1 MSKTVFILGA
11 GASYSHSNKEFPL
24 INDIF
29 KIAKKEL
36 VTPFLNDMNTLNPD
50 YKCVE
55 DYIRKNFNKSIFD
68 IRHTLNIEDILTNL
82 EIDIEK
88 TKSNDLQIIRDRVIA
103 IILITFYKLTLRSN
117 YYKKNG
123 EYYLFFNRLKDNDTI
138 ITYNWDLLLDN
149 IFNRKEL
156 TSKLEKNKLSGNE
169 MESIKKKQYLRV
181 LIDLSAYRDLAWDR
195 TSAPYEKY
203 HSKGYYL
210 KLHGSIDWLY
220 CPNKD
225 CGSYSKVFPVKNIIG
240 KEYFIAEYKCHEC
253 SSRMEHLIIPPILN
267 KNYSRFPFIKKLWN
281 IALEEIQSADELVI
295 WGYRLPPTDFYN
307 KWLFRQK
314 SDKLKKV
321 IIINPECLRKFR
333 KRKNKKPVENNTF
346 LKPFLDIFKASKI
359 VPEISYYENYT
370 DYINNIKYLDKYIG
384 KSIRLAY

>member
-29 KIAKKEL
+29 KVAKKEL
-36 VTPFLNDMNTLNPD
+36 VTPLLYDMNTLNPD
-50 YKCVE
+50 YGVVE
-55 DYIRKNFNKSIFD
+55 RYIRTNFNKSIFD
-68 IRHTLNIEDILTNL
+68 IRHQLNIEDILTNL

-88 TKSNDLQIIRDRVIA
+88 SKSNDLQIVRDRVMK
-103 IILITFYKLTLRSN
+103 IILVTFFKLTSKSE

-123 EYYLFFNRLKDNDTI
+123 EYYLFFDKLKDNDTI

-149 IFNRKEL
+149 IFDRKRL
-156 TSKLEKNKLSGNE
+156 TSKLENRDLSGDV
-169 MESIKKKQYLRV
+169 MENISKKQYLRM
-181 LIDLSAYRDLAWDR
+181 LIELSAYRDFTWDR
-195 TSAPYEKY
+195 TGAPYEKY

-220 CPNKD
+220 CPNED

-240 KEYFIAEYKCHEC
+240 EEYFIADYKCSEC
-253 SSRMEHLIIPPILN
+253 SSRMKHLIIPPVLN
-267 KNYSRFPFIKKLWN
+267 KNYSNFPFIKKLWN
-281 IALEEIQSADELVI
+281 IALEELKSADELVI

-307 KWLFRQK
+307 MWLFRQK
-314 SDKLKKV
+314 SDKLKRV
-321 IIINPECLRKFR
+321 SIINPECVRR
-333 KRKNKKPVENNTF
+333 INKKLKENNPF

-359 VPEISYYENYT
+359 EPEMSYYKNYT
-370 DYINNIKYLDKYIG
+370 DYVDNKKYLDKY
-384 KSIRLAY
+384 R

>member
-29 KIAKKEL
+29 KVAKKEL

-138 ITYNWDLLLDN
+138 ITYNWD
-149 IFNRKEL
+149 I
-156 TSKLEKNKLSGNE
+156 
-169 MESIKKKQYLRV
+169 Y
-181 LIDLSAYRDLAWDR
+181 
-195 TSAPYEKY
+195 
-203 HSKGYYL
+203 
-210 KLHGSIDWLY
+210 
-220 CPNKD
+220 
-225 CGSYSKVFPVKNIIG
+225 
-240 KEYFIAEYKCHEC
+240 
-253 SSRMEHLIIPPILN
+253 
-267 KNYSRFPFIKKLWN
+267 
-281 IALEEIQSADELVI
+281 
-295 WGYRLPPTDFYN
+295 
-307 KWLFRQK
+307 
-314 SDKLKKV
+314 
-321 IIINPECLRKFR
+321 
-333 KRKNKKPVENNTF
+333 
-346 LKPFLDIFKASKI
+346 
-359 VPEISYYENYT
+359 
-370 DYINNIKYLDKYIG
+370 
-384 KSIRLAY
+384 

>member
-29 KIAKKEL
+29 KVAKKEL
-36 VTPFLNDMNTLNPD
+36 VTCFLTDINTLNPD
-50 YKCVE
+50 YERVE
-55 DYIRKNFNKSIFD
+55 DYIGKKFNKSIFN
-68 IRHTLNIEDILTNL
+68 IRQKLNIEDILTNL

-88 TKSNDLQIIRDRVIA
+88 TKSNDLQIVRDRIIT
-103 IILITFYKLTLRSN
+103 IILLTFILLTRKSD

-123 EYYLFFNRLKDNDTI
+123 EYFLFFDKLKDNDTI

-149 IFNRKEL
+149 ILGR
-156 TSKLEKNKLSGNE
+156 EKIISQ
-169 MESIKKKQYLRV
+169 IKNLGQVEDDILKKQYLRM
-181 LIDLSAYRDLAWDR
+181 LTDLSAYRDLSWDR

-220 CPNKD
+220 CPNED
-225 CGSYSKVFPVKNIIG
+225 CGLYSKVFPVKNISG
-240 KEYFIAEYKCHEC
+240 EYLIADYKCHEC
-253 SSRMEHLIIPPILN
+253 SSRMKHLIIPPILN
-267 KNYSRFPFIKKLWN
+267 KNYSSFPFVKKLWN
-281 IALEEIQSADELVI
+281 IALEELQSADELVI

-321 IIINPECLRKFR
+321 TIINPECFH
-333 KRKNKKPVENNTF
+333 KRKNKELQRNMIF
-346 LKPFLDIFKASKI
+346 LEPFLDIFKASKI
-359 VPEISYYENYT
+359 APEMSYYENYN
-370 DYINNIKYLDKYIG
+370 DYISNLKYFDKYN
-384 KSIRLAY
+384 KSIS

>member
-29 KIAKKEL
+29 KVAKQL
-36 VTPFLNDMNTLNPD
+36 FVTSLMDDINALNLN
-50 YKCVE
+50 YECVE
-55 DYIRKNFNKSIFD
+55 NYIKKNFNKSILD
-68 IRHTLNIEDILTNL
+68 SRQKLNIEDIFTNL

-88 TKSNDLQIIRDRVIA
+88 TKSNDLQIIRDRIIT
-103 IILITFYKLTLRSN
+103 IILVTFFLLTSKSD
-117 YYKKNG
+117 YYNKNG
-123 EYYLFFNRLKDNDTI
+123 EYFLFFDKLKDNDTI

-149 IFNRKEL
+149 IFDREKL
-156 TSKLEKNKLSGNE
+156 TSKLENRNLSGDVI
-169 MESIKKKQYLRV
+169 ESTSKKQYLRM
-181 LIDLSAYRDLAWDR
+181 LMDLSGYRDFSGDR
-195 TSAPYEKY
+195 TGAPYEKY

-220 CPNKD
+220 CPNED

-240 KEYFIAEYKCHEC
+240 EKYFIAEYKCHEC
-253 SSRMEHLIIPPILN
+253 SSRMKHLIIPPVLN
-267 KNYSRFPFIKKLWN
+267 KNYSSFPFVKKLWN
-281 IALEEIQSADELVI
+281 IALEELQSADELVI

-333 KRKNKKPVENNTF
+333 KRKNKKPVENNIF

-359 VPEISYYENYT
+359 VPGISYYENYT

>member
-1 MSKTVFILGA
+1 MSKTVFVLGA

-29 KIAKKEL
+29 KVAKKEL
-36 VTPFLNDMNTLNPD
+36 VTCFLADVNTLNPN
-50 YKCVE
+50 YECVE
-55 DYIRKNFNKSIFD
+55 HYIRKNFNKGIFD
-68 IRHTLNIEDILTNL
+68 IKHKLNIEDILTNL

-88 TKSNDLQIIRDRVIA
+88 TKSNDLQITRDRIIT
-103 IILITFYKLTLRSN
+103 IILLTFILLTRKSD

-123 EYYLFFNRLKDNDTI
+123 EYFLFFDKIKDNDTI

-149 IFNRKEL
+149 ILGR
-156 TSKLEKNKLSGNE
+156 EKIISQ
-169 MESIKKKQYLRV
+169 IKNLGQVEDDILKKQYLRM
-181 LIDLSAYRDLAWDR
+181 LTDLSAYRDLSWDR

-220 CPNKD
+220 CPNED
-225 CGSYSKVFPVKNIIG
+225 CGLYSKVFPVKNISG
-240 KEYFIAEYKCHEC
+240 EYLIADYKCHEC
-253 SSRMEHLIIPPILN
+253 SSRMKHLIIPPVLN
-267 KNYSRFPFIKKLWN
+267 KNYSSFPFVKKLWN
-281 IALEEIQSADELVI
+281 IALEELQSADELVI

-321 IIINPECLRKFR
+321 TIINPECFH
-333 KRKNKKPVENNTF
+333 KRKNKQLQRNMIF
-346 LKPFLDIFKASKI
+346 LEPFLDIFKASKI
-359 VPEISYYENYT
+359 VPEMSYYENYN
-370 DYINNIKYLDKYIG
+370 DYNNNIKYLDKY
-384 KSIRLAY
+384 R